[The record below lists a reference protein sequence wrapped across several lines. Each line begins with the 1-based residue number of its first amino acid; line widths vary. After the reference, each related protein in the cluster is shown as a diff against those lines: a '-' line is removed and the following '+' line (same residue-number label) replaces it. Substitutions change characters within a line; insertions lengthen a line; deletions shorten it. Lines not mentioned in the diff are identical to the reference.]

1 MEKSKIIGFGG
12 SPRKNGNTDVILD
25 AILKGARSCGADTEM
40 ILLRDHDIH
49 SCVGCEQ
56 CRKNLTCTRFNDDM
70 QQLYPKIE
78 KASGLVLG
86 SPTYNYNVTSMVKA
100 FIDRFYCY
108 YNFTDDR
115 PRQYSSRLAGQG
127 RKAVVFAVCEQEDI
141 EDMGFTLEA
150 MEKPLNT
157 LAYDIVGKLPIIG
170 FFDRGIVAEDK
181 RVLQS
186 AFEAGQRLAKEFQ

>member
-1 MEKSKIIGFGG
+1 MKQPKIIGFGG
-12 SPRKNGNTDVILD
+12 SPRKNGNTDVILN
-25 AILKGARSCGADTEM
+25 AILRGARSCGADTEM
-40 ILLRDHDIH
+40 ILLRDQDIH

-56 CRKNLTCTRFNDDM
+56 CRKDLTCTRFDDDM

-78 KASGLVLG
+78 EASGLVLG

-100 FIDRFYCY
+100 FIDRLYCY
-108 YNFTDDR
+108 YDFTDDR

-150 MEKPLNT
+150 MGKPLNA
-157 LAYDIVGKLPIIG
+157 LAYDIVEELPVIG
-170 FFDRGIVAEDK
+170 YFDRGIVAEDK
-181 RVLQS
+181 DVLQS
-186 AFEAGQRLAKEFQ
+186 AFEAGQRLAKELK